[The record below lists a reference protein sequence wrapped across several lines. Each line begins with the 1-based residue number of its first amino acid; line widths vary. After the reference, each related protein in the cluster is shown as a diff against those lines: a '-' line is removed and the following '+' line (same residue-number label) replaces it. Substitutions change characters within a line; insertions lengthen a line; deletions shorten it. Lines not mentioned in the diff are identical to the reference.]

1 MPVTLVSSGWFSG
14 FLRFMVRATR
24 AAIFEIQT
32 TKVVAT
38 EKIEHF
44 DEVVHGNAVVQTK
57 SADYTL
63 LPDDSGKITYVD
75 TDAKTMTLPSTV
87 VGQTF
92 KFVNAGADGAVLL
105 KVAPAAADQII
116 GNGFTELD
124 NKAAQNTKATAKTG
138 DSITLFGDGVL
149 GWYITEVHGTWVRE

>member
-14 FLRFMVRATR
+14 FLRFMVRSTR
-24 AAIFEIQT
+24 AAIIEIQT

-57 SADYTL
+57 SVDYTM

-87 VGQTF
+87 VGLTF
-92 KFVNAGADGAVLL
+92 TFVNSGADGAVLL
-105 KVAPAAADQII
+105 KVAPAAADQIV
-116 GNGFTELD
+116 GNDFTETD
-124 NKAAQNTKATAKTG
+124 NKAALNTKATAKTG
-138 DSITLFGDGVL
+138 DRITLFGDGVL
-149 GWYITEVHGTWVRE
+149 GWYITEVQGTWVLE